1 MARGGGSLD
10 DLWAFNTEK
19 VARATYE
26 CEKPIVSA
34 VGHETDFS
42 ICDFCADLRAG
53 TPSIAAEMVTDFD
66 VDYDFRSALDRLNTN
81 MCEIVLQKKADFNG
95 LLGKI
100 EKNAQLKS
108 ERLWNNLVLKIDK
121 SLYFLKNKLDNNK
134 ANADFA
140 LKKIKVLSPENV
152 LGSGKAIVVKGK
164 ERVFSVNDVNV
175 GDEIEV
181 YLSDGQVKAKISEVK
196 NGF

>member
-1 MARGGGSLD
+1 MD
-10 DLWAFNTEK
+10 
-19 VARATYE
+19 
-26 CEKPIVSA
+26 
-34 VGHETDFS
+34 
-42 ICDFCADLRAG
+42 
-53 TPSIAAEMVTDFD
+53 
-66 VDYDFRSALDRLNTN
+66 
-81 MCEIVLQKKADFNG
+81 
-95 LLGKI
+95 KI
-100 EKNAQLKS
+100 EKNAKLKS
-108 ERLWNNLVLKIDK
+108 ERLWNNLVLKMDK

-134 ANADFA
+134 VNADFA

-164 ERVFSVNDVNV
+164 ERVFSVNDVNL

>member
-1 MARGGGSLD
+1 MGDVSINLGD
-10 DLWAFNTEK
+10 DKL
-19 VARATYE
+19 
-26 CEKPIVSA
+26 
-34 VGHETDFS
+34 S
-42 ICDFCADLRAG
+42 I
-53 TPSIAAEMVTDFD
+53 TVTEMVTDFD

-81 MCEIVLQKKADFNG
+81 MYEIVQQKKADFNG

-140 LKKIKVLSPENV
+140 LKKIKVLSPEIV

-164 ERVFSVNDVNV
+164 ERVFSVNDVNL
-175 GDEIEV
+175 GEEIEV

-196 NGF
+196 NGFWANVIKT